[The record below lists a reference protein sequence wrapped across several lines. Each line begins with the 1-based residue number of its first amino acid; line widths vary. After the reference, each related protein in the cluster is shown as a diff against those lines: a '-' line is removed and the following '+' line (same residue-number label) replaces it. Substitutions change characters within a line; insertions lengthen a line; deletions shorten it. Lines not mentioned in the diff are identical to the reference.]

1 MGPRSVCVM
10 PAGLAAPCAHG
21 EPGPAPSPLRWSPWE
36 AGAGM
41 MVQPRALPVAN
52 PSHRATARK
61 TLLVLA
67 TTAAVVLAIHA
78 VKPKGLRER

>member
-1 MGPRSVCVM
+1 
-10 PAGLAAPCAHG
+10 
-21 EPGPAPSPLRWSPWE
+21 
-36 AGAGM
+36 M